1 MNVRSL
7 SAVRPRYLRS
17 GSSRHWSRREFVR
30 TTGGSIAA
38 GVAIGSGLLLP
49 RRVEAA
55 PAPDDP
61 RPIPGGSPTLGGAFH
76 VYGPSPTGFLDPI
89 NAEPSSITNFN
100 GVVGLAYISG
110 MVTQTRIS
118 NGATARYPFVSS
130 DMRFM
135 QGVYRGVDD
144 KPRQGTFGFI

>member
-7 SAVRPRYLRS
+7 SAVTERFARLHS
-17 GSSRHWSRREFVR
+17 MSRRQFVR
-30 TTGGSIAA
+30 TTGATIAGGMA
-38 GVAIGSGLLLP
+38 LGSGVLRP
-49 RRVEAA
+49 IRAQAA
-55 PAPDDP
+55 ALDDP
-61 RPIPGGSPTLGGAFH
+61 LPIPGGSPTLGGAFH

-100 GVVGLAYISG
+100 GVVGLAYVDG

-118 NGATARYPFVSS
+118 NGESHRYPFVAS

-135 QGVYRGVDD
+135 QGVYRGVDG

>member
-7 SAVRPRYLRS
+7 SAVRQRS
-17 GSSRHWSRREFVR
+17 ARLHSMSRRQFVR
-30 TTGGSIAA
+30 TTGATIAG
-38 GVAIGSGLLLP
+38 GVALGSGVLGP
-49 RRVEAA
+49 IRA
-55 PAPDDP
+55 PAAAFDDP
-61 RPIPGGSPTLGGAFH
+61 LPIPGGSPSLGGAFH

-100 GVVGLAYISG
+100 GVVGLAYIDG
-110 MVTQTRIS
+110 WVTQTS
-118 NGATARYPFVSS
+118 VSSGEWHRYPFVAS

-135 QGVYRGVDD
+135 QGVYRGVDG